1 MKNDVFWE
9 VAEIDRKDMQGEYL
23 EQVNPRDLV
32 MDLIYRN
39 SEFADRANGY
49 AQFVTT
55 FRHAEMAA
63 EPNRLWECVYDHFVH
78 LEDFVLEVLEN
89 NIDEKDL
96 EERAFCNPVVSETF
110 T

>member
-1 MKNDVFWE
+1 MKNDVFWD
-9 VAEIDRKDMQGEYL
+9 VAEIDRKEMRGEYL
-23 EQVNPRDLV
+23 EQVNPRNLV
-32 MDLIYRN
+32 MDLVYRN
-39 SEFADRANGY
+39 SEFIDRANGY

-63 EPNRLWECVYDHFVH
+63 GPNRLWELVYDHFVR

-96 EERAFCNPVVSETF
+96 AERVICNPVVSENF

>member
-39 SEFADRANGY
+39 SEY

-96 EERAFCNPVVSETF
+96 AERVFCKPVVS
-110 T
+110 

>member
-1 MKNDVFWE
+1 MKNDVFLE

-96 EERAFCNPVVSETF
+96 AERVFCKPVVS
-110 T
+110 

>member
-49 AQFVTT
+49 TQFVTT
-55 FRHAEMAA
+55 FRHAEMATK
-63 EPNRLWECVYDHFVH
+63 PHRLWEIVYDHFVR

-96 EERAFCNPVVSETF
+96 AERVIYTPVVS
-110 T
+110 